1 MRQILTYKIVAMLSC
16 ILFLSASFIPVGS
29 VISDQ
34 LAVSD
39 IAVDVDA
46 AYAAAGMGLTQM
58 DQASQHSV
66 EKLIDTITD
75 KENVLGYVFSLKPTG
90 YIVLSAHT
98 TLPMMI
104 AYSFTNMYQNP
115 SQEGNPLCDLIRSDL
130 KSRFANIGIL
140 PKNIIY
146 NRCVLWNQYLKK
158 EPIRSTTSYEFQQWP
173 SLNTVSYGGWLET
186 AWSQNDPFNKFCPI
200 DLASHNR
207 SVAGCPAV
215 AMAQILNYHQT
226 TNNIMLNDSDDYYH
240 NYSDNNYWIDND
252 SETYDFPTFPELNS
266 YLSTLASH
274 YQNQV
279 TPTDDDVAALI
290 FACGVAAQQVY
301 HPTGS
306 GTFSVSQ
313 ALQAYHRFG
322 FNNVE
327 LLDDDDQNVYDR
339 LKADMK
345 NALPA
350 HLAVVNEDWT
360 TGHNLVVD
368 GYNTNDYYHLNFGW
382 SGYADGWYLLPQEL
396 PYDLTVL
403 EGVIVNIT
411 DVYDGSHLKG
421 NGILNWVNVIHRAT
435 ISGSFTIENNG
446 IAGQG
451 MDWEIIEYPTWG
463 KWTFTPNHGENLR
476 SEDGPLTIEVTVA
489 TPSNRTTHYTG
500 HITIAST
507 QNKSDFCVIHV
518 SLTTPRFFLLQ
529 YVFFRFLSRHP
540 HMFPFIR
547 QLIKY

>member
-1 MRQILTYKIVAMLSC
+1 MMKILMYKIVAMLSC
-16 ILFLSASFIPVGS
+16 ILFISASLIPVGFAL
-29 VISDQ
+29 SDQ
-34 LAVSD
+34 LTVNDVS
-39 IAVDVDA
+39 VDVDV
-46 AYAAAGMGLTQM
+46 AYAAAGMILAQM
-58 DQASQHSV
+58 DQTSQRSV
-66 EKLIDTITD
+66 EKIIDTISD

-90 YIVLSAHT
+90 YIVLSAYR
-98 TLPMMI
+98 TLPMVI

-115 SQEGNPLCDLIRSDL
+115 FQVENPLRDLIRSDL
-130 KSRFANIGIL
+130 KSRFANIDII
-140 PKNIIY
+140 PKNIIN
-146 NRCVLWNQYLKK
+146 NRWLLWNQYLKK
-158 EPIRSTTSYEFQQWP
+158 EPIRSTASYEFQQWP
-173 SLNTVSYGGWLET
+173 SLHIASYGGWLET
-186 AWSQNDPFNKFCPI
+186 TWSQNDPFNKFCPI
-200 DLASHNR
+200 DLATHNR

-215 AMAQILNYHQT
+215 TMAQILNYHQT
-226 TNNIMLNDSDDYYH
+226 TNNVMLNDSDDYYH

-252 SETYDFPTFPELNS
+252 SETYGFPAFPELNS
-266 YLSTLASH
+266 YLSTLVSH

-279 TPTDDDVAALI
+279 TPTDDDIAALI
-290 FACGVAAQQVY
+290 FACGVAAKQVY

-306 GTFSVSQ
+306 GTFGVNQ

-411 DVYDGSHLKG
+411 DVYDGSYLKG
-421 NGILNWVNVIHRAT
+421 TGVLNWVNVIPGAT
-435 ISGSFTIENNG
+435 TSGSFTIENNG

-451 MDWEIIEYPTWG
+451 IDWEIVEYPSWG
-463 KWTFTPNHGENLR
+463 EWTFTPDQGENLR
-476 SEDGPLTIEVTVA
+476 TEDGPVTIEVTVA
-489 TPSNRTTHYTG
+489 TPSNRTAHFAG
-500 HITIAST
+500 HITIART
-507 QNKSDFCVIHV
+507 ENKSDFCVIHA
-518 SLTTPRFFLLQ
+518 SLTTPRFFLFQ
-529 YVFFRFLSRHP
+529 YFFLKFLNNHP
-540 HMFPFIR
+540 HLFPFLR
-547 QLIKY
+547 NLINY